1 MPDSI
6 KPHRLALDDRFSVLG
21 FTIRTDTPSKWF
33 EVAIATDPAL
43 FRAGAKDRR
52 TGANFYSTRAAG
64 PLAAERSEAVYLA
77 PAEVLGRFVGQQKL
91 YYALATFADPGRSK
105 VQIANLP

>member
-21 FTIRTDTPSKWF
+21 FTVRTDTPSKWF

-43 FRAGAKDRR
+43 FRPDAKPKR
-52 TGANFYSTRAAG
+52 TAANFYSTRASG
-64 PLAAERSEAVYLA
+64 PLWPNAAS
-77 PAEVLGRFVGQQKL
+77 RF
-91 YYALATFADPGRSK
+91 TWCP
-105 VQIANLP
+105 PMC